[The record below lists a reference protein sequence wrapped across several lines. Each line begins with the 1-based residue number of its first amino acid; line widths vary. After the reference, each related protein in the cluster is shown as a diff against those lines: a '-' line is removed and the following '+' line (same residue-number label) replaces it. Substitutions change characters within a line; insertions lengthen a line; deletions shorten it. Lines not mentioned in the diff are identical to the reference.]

1 MSRGPEPGFA
11 PSLGDVEDARN
22 RSVPEELVASL
33 RSSASGGVAFE
44 EVLKVAEAIWRRS
57 SREIEQLRSENDSFR
72 NALERLNSER
82 LRLEDELRKC
92 GADGDE
98 WAEADRPGI
107 GDDVYDVRVG
117 RGGGGE
123 TSLKEVYDELR
134 RKNEEL
140 EGEKRELERWLQ
152 VWRKKC
158 KELDELR
165 LERDTSMLENEAP
178 CILGSREGA
187 SAVLG
192 ETDCLIN
199 VDACG
204 DRGSTRHGTGPLPP
218 VLGEMSTQTLRTMA
232 AALKQCEQK
241 RIKEKDSDNCLSKPT
256 GVNPIK
262 HDNGAGSESA
272 KSDYRSS
279 EQKRIK
285 EKDSDDSLSKSTG
298 VNRIKDGSASA
309 KSDCGNSEQ
318 KRNKGKD
325 SDNNLSKSS
334 GVSPNHENRGG
345 SASTKSYYGSSLHKE
360 CWKSEVDMLSDFT
373 QNDELC
379 MKAVCALYRLQR
391 SKSMQR
397 SACGGFDDL
406 LSPRENSLAEF
417 LTGGDPEG
425 KLKKSV
431 MNLRDHC
438 PEGLSLCRNI
448 ATINFKQLFIIY
460 RKKEDPFFTCYP

>member
-204 DRGSTRHGTGPLPP
+204 DRGSTRHGTGDGSFPFVEISDDDDNCGRPLGDKHRGRNDEKGNKELKRKRGPLPP

-406 LSPRENSLAEF
+406 LSPRWRSR
-417 LTGGDPEG
+417 G
-425 KLKKSV
+425 
-431 MNLRDHC
+431 
-438 PEGLSLCRNI
+438 
-448 ATINFKQLFIIY
+448 
-460 RKKEDPFFTCYP
+460 